1 MKNTKILYFLLTLVV
16 LLSSSTSIVSKA
28 KESLEADDIYKDV
41 VGNPKEFYEQYID
54 YELFEK
60 QVRES
65 LENFEEVIYFPKNTI
80 PYSDEAFYAFWDM
93 LDDEMSDLYYVS
105 GSNINSSN
113 GYLTYAKI
121 TYSATPDEVEVYNV
135 TLESA
140 MKNILLGIEG
150 NDSLSDVEKLL
161 LIHDRLAVL
170 CQYDYTFSNYDA
182 YDALVYKT
190 SVCQGYAE
198 AYSLLLDKVGIKN
211 ELCSSS
217 QLNHAW
223 NIVYL
228 DGKPYHV
235 DVTWDDPSWG
245 GGKEAVLGYVRHTNF
260 LRSTEGIIEAEHTA
274 NDFNSTPSDTT
285 YDNYFWQNSE
295 SAFVLLNDE
304 IYYIDESEGALVRY
318 SDGAVLASIDDTWTA
333 GGYSYWVGH
342 YGKLVTDGENLYYS
356 LSSGVY
362 KYNFEKGKGELVYS
376 PSLNGVESI
385 YGLSYENGYIICQIN
400 ESPNISSSS
409 RYEKILVS
417 AKDEKRDSIVVNENA
432 FVLLDGEYAKGVPCN
447 TTVSEV
453 LEQIYNGNAVISD
466 KLGRV
471 LPLDDLC
478 KTGDKITL
486 VDGASIASQ
495 YEIVILGDVDG
506 NGVVDATDYMR
517 IKSVFLGN
525 YSLEGS
531 NKLAADV
538 TADDRIDTT
547 DYLRIKSF
555 FLGTFDLYA

>member
-1 MKNTKILYFLLTLVV
+1 MNKTKILNFLLALVV
-16 LLSSSTSIVSKA
+16 LLSTVASFDVLA
-28 KESLEADDIYKDV
+28 KEKLEAEDIY
-41 VGNPKEFYEQYID
+41 E
-54 YELFEK
+54 
-60 QVRES
+60 
-65 LENFEEVIYFPKNTI
+65 
-80 PYSDEAFYAFWDM
+80 DE
-93 LDDEMSDLYYVS
+93 
-105 GSNINSSN
+105 
-113 GYLTYAKI
+113 I
-121 TYSATPDEVEVYNV
+121 TYPDNSEIYNV
-135 TLESA
+135 TLDVA
-140 MKNILLGIEG
+140 TKKILKGIEG
-150 NDSLSDVEKLL
+150 NEKLSDLEKLL

-170 CQYDYTFSNYDA
+170 CQYDYSFSNYDA

-304 IYYIDESEGALVRY
+304 IYYIDESEQALMRY
-318 SDGAVLASIDDTWTA
+318 RDGAVIASVNDVWTA
-333 GGYSYWVGH
+333 GGYSYWVGN
-342 YGKLVTDGENLYYS
+342 YSKLATDGENLYYS

-362 KYNFEKGKGELVYS
+362 KYNFEKGEGELVYS
-376 PSLNGVESI
+376 PSLEGVESI
-385 YGLSYENGYIICQIN
+385 YGLSYENGYLVCQIN
-400 ESPNISSSS
+400 ESPNITKSS

-417 AKDEKRDSIVVNENA
+417 PKDEKRDFIVTKENA
-432 FVLLDGEYAKGVPCN
+432 GLSLNGEYAKGVRCN
-447 TTVSEV
+447 ISVSD
-453 LEQIYNGNAVISD
+453 LLFQIYNSDVAISD
-466 KLGRV
+466 KSGKALSS
-471 LPLDDLC
+471 DELC
-478 KTGDKITL
+478 KTGDRITL
-486 VDGASIASQ
+486 VDGDSIVSQ

-517 IKSVFLGN
+517 IKSVFLGT